1 MTGNNMIIK
10 LLLVYI
16 IYILLYVEIV
26 DFFKYG
32 KSNTGNKLC
41 I

>member
-1 MTGNNMIIK
+1 MNGNNMIIK
-10 LLLVYI
+10 LLLIYI

-26 DFFKYG
+26 DFFKHC
-32 KSNTGNKLC
+32 KSNTDNKLC

>member
-1 MTGNNMIIK
+1 MIGNNMIIK

-26 DFFKYG
+26 DFFRYG
-32 KSNTGNKLC
+32 KSNTLNILF
-41 I
+41 